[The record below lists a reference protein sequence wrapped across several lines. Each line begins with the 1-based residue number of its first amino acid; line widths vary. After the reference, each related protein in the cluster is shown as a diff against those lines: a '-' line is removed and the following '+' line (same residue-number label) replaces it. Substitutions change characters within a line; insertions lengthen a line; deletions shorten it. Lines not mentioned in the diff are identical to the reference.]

1 MERSFT
7 VHPFAFIVK
16 PIQVD
21 KFYNNLDDYLK
32 YYTDSSTSEKQ
43 YAQILT
49 KNQWVRIEESEIC
62 YFQYLENR
70 QIEVVLKNGKSYY
83 TKGSIANLYET
94 LNQRLFIVPQQS
106 FIINMEYIKNI
117 DLQKKIIK
125 MQNNMSISISRQK
138 FNDII
143 NQINA
148 YVSK

>member
-1 MERSFT
+1 M
-7 VHPFAFIVK
+7 
-16 PIQVD
+16 
-21 KFYNNLDDYLK
+21 L
-32 YYTDSSTSEKQ
+32 
-43 YAQILT
+43 ILY
-49 KNQWVRIEESEIC
+49 QSEIC
-62 YFQYLENR
+62 YFQYLDNR
-70 QIEVVLKNGKSYY
+70 QIEVVLKSGKSYY

-125 MQNNMSISISRQK
+125 MQNNMSISISRRK